1 MRNKVIYKTVNLN
14 GVKIFYRESGNKNHP
29 TILLFHGFP
38 ASSHMYRN
46 LIEELADEYHIIA
59 PDFPGF
65 GNSDQPHPKEFEY
78 TFDNLANVMNDFIE
92 NSKIIT
98 PLNMKY
104 RSRTEIVSMIL
115 EAANGGATKTRI
127 MYKAFLSY
135 AQLKEY
141 LSVLIENNLIEY
153 LEGIQTYK
161 TTEKGLN
168 LLKMHNEI
176 GELLQTPI
184 RESRIQ

>member
-1 MRNKVIYKTVNLN
+1 
-14 GVKIFYRESGNKNHP
+14 
-29 TILLFHGFP
+29 
-38 ASSHMYRN
+38 
-46 LIEELADEYHIIA
+46 
-59 PDFPGF
+59 
-65 GNSDQPHPKEFEY
+65 
-78 TFDNLANVMNDFIE
+78 
-92 NSKIIT
+92 
-98 PLNMKY
+98 MKY

-161 TTEKGLN
+161 TTEKGFN

-176 GELLQTPI
+176 GELLKTPI
-184 RESRIQ
+184 TESRIQ